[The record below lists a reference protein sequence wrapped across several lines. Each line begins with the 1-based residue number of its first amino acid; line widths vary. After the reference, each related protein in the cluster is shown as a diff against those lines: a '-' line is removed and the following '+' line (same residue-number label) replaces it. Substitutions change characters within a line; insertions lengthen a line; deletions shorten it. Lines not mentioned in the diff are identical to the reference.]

1 MAVFSR
7 GNLQWLAEE
16 IARLGPDEDLARRFA
31 NLVKAAPPPH
41 RADLEAA
48 LDDYRSRSELPV
60 AAGPAAD
67 CGALVVRLFALAE
80 TIDESPRPRAKLV
93 SRSLLG
99 PNLPEG
105 EIVAQPS
112 EFHRRVAADL
122 DELGVNYAEHVLI
135 EDHLADFV
143 FESGLILE
151 CHDCWA
157 HGHEDC
163 PKGRDSIS
171 AGIGRP
177 AGEQD
182 WHKYND
188 YEQSGREVL
197 VLWQCEHQY
206 EGLEA
211 VRRILDIPAKE

>member
-7 GNLQWLAEE
+7 GNLRWLAEE
-16 IARLGPDEDLARRFA
+16 IARVGPNDDLKRRFA
-31 NLVKAAPPPH
+31 NLARAAPQPH
-41 RADLEAA
+41 RDDLEDA
-48 LDDYRSRSELPV
+48 LADYEACPIDLGGSLETC
-60 AAGPAAD
+60 GPIA
-67 CGALVVRLFALAE
+67 VRLAAIAE
-80 TIDESPRPRAKLV
+80 SVAERPRPRARLV

-105 EIVAQPS
+105 EDVAEPS
-112 EFHRRVAADL
+112 EFHRSVGRDL
-122 DELGVNYAEHVLI
+122 DELGINYAEHVRI

-163 PKGRDSIS
+163 PKGRESIA
-171 AGIGRP
+171 AGVGRP
-177 AGEQD
+177 AAERD

-188 YEQSGREVL
+188 YDQAGREIL
-197 VLWQCEHQY
+197 VLWQCEY
-206 EGLEA
+206 GYDRIEA
-211 VRRILDIPAKE
+211 VRRILDLPAKE